1 MREGAYDFLAKPYPA
16 ERLIATIGH
25 AAEKRRLVLETAA
38 WEAARL
44 GADAEPFIGNT
55 PAMLRIKQT
64 LRHIADAD
72 VDVLVEGETGT
83 GKEVVASALSY
94 EPPTPART
102 GGDQLRRAARKRDRE
117 RAVRP

>member
-1 MREGAYDFLAKPYPA
+1 MPP
-16 ERLIATIGH
+16 
-25 AAEKRRLVLETAA
+25 KRRLVLENRRLR
-38 WEAARL
+38 EAAFAS

-83 GKEVVASALSY
+83 GKWS
-94 EPPTPART
+94 PAHCI
-102 GGDQLRRAARKRDRE
+102 
-117 RAVRP
+117 V